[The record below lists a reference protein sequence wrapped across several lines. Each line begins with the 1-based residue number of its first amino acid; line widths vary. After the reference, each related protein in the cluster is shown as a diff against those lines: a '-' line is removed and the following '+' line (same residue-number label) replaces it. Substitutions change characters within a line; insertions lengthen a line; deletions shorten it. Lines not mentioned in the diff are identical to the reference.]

1 MSNGNV
7 LKNKIYSIR
16 NVSELPELYIHELKQ
31 WHNQQLLCGVDEAG
45 RGCLAGPVIVATCV
59 LHPFAHHPLI
69 RDSKTLSAKQ
79 LQQAYD
85 WIILNSW
92 FAVGSATPYT
102 IDTHNI
108 YATTKL
114 VMTRTIKHVYAD
126 LPQTCSVIFTD
137 AMPIDQK
144 NLPLGTTLHHPA
156 KGESVSAS
164 IAAAS
169 IIAKVTRDSILN
181 FIAPSFP
188 AFHFDKHKGYGTAQH
203 TQIIQTVQPSII
215 HRTTYLKNIQTHE
228 QNTDTQQTL
237 FC

>member
-1 MSNGNV
+1 LSNGNV
-7 LKNKIYSIR
+7 LKNKKYSIR
-16 NVSELPELYIHELKQ
+16 NVSELPELYSHELKQ

-45 RGCLAGPVIVATCV
+45 RGCLAGPVIVAACV

-69 RDSKTLSAKQ
+69 RDSKTLSTKQ
-79 LQQAYD
+79 LLQAYD

-92 FAVGSATPYT
+92 FTVGSATPHA

-114 VMTRTIKHVYAD
+114 LMTRTIAHVYTQI
-126 LPQTCSVIFTD
+126 PQTCPIIFTD

-144 NLPLGTTLHHPA
+144 NLPENTTLYCPT

-188 AFHFDKHKGYGTAQH
+188 VFHFDRHKGYGTAQH
-203 TQIIQTVQPSII
+203 TEILKKFQASIV
-215 HRTTYLKNIQTHE
+215 HRTTYLKNIQNHE
-228 QNTDTQQTL
+228 QNTDTQQSL

>member
-7 LKNKIYSIR
+7 LKNKKYSSRI
-16 NVSELPELYIHELKQ
+16 VSDLPTLYTNELKQ
-31 WHNQQLLCGVDEAG
+31 WSGEQLLCGVDEAG
-45 RGCLAGPVIVATCV
+45 RGCLAGPVIVAACV

-69 RDSKTLSAKQ
+69 RDSKTLSSKQ
-79 LQQAYD
+79 LVQGYD
-85 WIILNSW
+85 WILMNSW
-92 FAVGSATPYT
+92 FAVGSATSHV

-108 YATTKL
+108 YATTQSL
-114 VMTRTIKHVYAD
+114 MARTIAHVYTQI
-126 LPQTCSVIFTD
+126 LQPCPIIFTD
-137 AMPIDQK
+137 AMPIDK
-144 NLPLGTTLHHPA
+144 KHLPKETTLYHPT

-181 FIAPSFP
+181 FIAPHFPVYSFE
-188 AFHFDKHKGYGTAQH
+188 KHKGYGTLVH
-203 TQIIQTVQPSII
+203 TDALKKYKESVI
-215 HRTTYLKNIQTHE
+215 HRTTYLKNIKSHE